1 MTVLNP
7 LPPVAAPQ
15 LTPPKVGFISLG
27 CPKALVDSE
36 RILTQLRAEGYEV
49 APSYEDA
56 QAVIVNTCGF
66 ITPAVEESLSAIGEA
81 LDATGKVI
89 VTGCLGE
96 RPEKILERHPKVA
109 AITGSEAVDDVMG
122 YVRELL
128 PVETDAFTGLLPV
141 AAPGMRPD
149 VQTPERPG
157 PEREPTRHGDV
168 FAPSVRLTPRHYA
181 YVKIAEGC
189 NHTCAFCIIPKL
201 RGRQVSRDAG
211 AVLYEAFRLIAGGT
225 KELMVISQ
233 DTSAYG
239 VDVRYR
245 ESEFQGGQ
253 VRAHLTDLAVK
264 LGEMGAW
271 VRMHYVYPYPHVDRI
286 VELMAAGK
294 ILPYLDIPLQHASPR
309 ILRLMRRPGAGKQLD
324 TIRRWREICP
334 ELVIRS
340 TFIVGFPGE
349 TEEDFQELLTFL
361 EDARLDRVGAF
372 PYSDVEEADANALPN
387 PVPEAVKQERLARFM
402 EVAQRI
408 SAEKLAEKVGRVLDV
423 IVDEFNDDED
433 DAPGTKL
440 IGRTKGDAP
449 GIDGQVY
456 LYAGDFA
463 GAVNIGDI
471 VQARI
476 EDSDEYDLYGEV
488 VARPEWRP
496 NVPQLGHFRA
506 H

>member
-1 MTVLNP
+1 MMEGNGP
-7 LPPVAAPQ
+7 AVAGA
-15 LTPPKVGFISLG
+15 KRVGFISLG

-36 RILTQLRAEGYEV
+36 RILTQLRFEGYEV
-49 APSYEDA
+49 AASYENAD
-56 QAVIVNTCGF
+56 AVIVNTCGF

-81 LDATGKVI
+81 LEATGKVI

-96 RPEKILERHPKVA
+96 RPEKIMERHPKVA

-122 YVRELL
+122 HVRTLL
-128 PVETDAFTGLLPV
+128 PIDTSAFTGLLPV
-141 AAPGMRPD
+141 AAPGTRAD
-149 VQTPERPG
+149 AVQ
-157 PEREPTRHGDV
+157 PEREDTRHGDV
-168 FAPSVRLTPRHYA
+168 FAPSVKLTPKHYA

-189 NHTCAFCIIPKL
+189 NHTCSFCIIPKL
-201 RGRQVSRDAG
+201 RGLQVSRDAG
-211 AVLYEAFRLIAGGT
+211 SVLYEAYRLIAGGT
-225 KELMVISQ
+225 KELMIISQ

-245 ESEFQGGQ
+245 ESEFQGEQ

-271 VRMHYVYPYPHVDRI
+271 VRMHYVYPYPHVEKI

-294 ILPYLDIPLQHASPR
+294 ILPYLDVPLQHASPK
-309 ILRLMRRPGAGKQLD
+309 ILRSMRRPGAGKQLD

-349 TEEDFQELLTFL
+349 TEADFVELLQFL

-372 PYSDVEEADANALPN
+372 TYSDVDEADANALPDA
-387 PVPEAVKQERLARFM
+387 VPQDVKEERLSRFM

-408 SAEKLAEKVGRVLDV
+408 SAERLAEKVGTVMDV

-456 LYAGDFA
+456 LFAGDFA
-463 GAVNIGDI
+463 GTVKIGDI
-471 VQARI
+471 VRVRI

-488 VARPEWRP
+488 VETPAWKP
-496 NVPQLGHFRA
+496 NVPQLGHFGK

>member
-1 MTVLNP
+1 MTNE
-7 LPPVAAPQ
+7 VAAVQ
-15 LTPPKVGFISLG
+15 SGVKKVGFISLG

-36 RILTQLRAEGYEV
+36 RILTQLRVEGYEV
-49 APSYEDA
+49 AASYEGAD
-56 QAVIVNTCGF
+56 AVIVNTCGF
-66 ITPAVEESLSAIGEA
+66 ITPAIEESLSAIGEA

-96 RPEKILERHPKVA
+96 RPEKIMERHPKVA

-122 YVRELL
+122 HVRELL
-128 PVETDAFTGLLPV
+128 PLEQDAFTGLLPV
-141 AAPGMRPD
+141 AAPGMRAD
-149 VQTPERPG
+149 VPA
-157 PEREPTRHGDV
+157 REVTKHGDV
-168 FAPSVRLTPRHYA
+168 FAPTVKLTPRHYA
-181 YVKIAEGC
+181 YVKVAEGC

-201 RGRQVSRDAG
+201 RGLQVSRDAG
-211 AVLYEAFRLIAGGT
+211 AVLYEAFRLVAGGT
-225 KELMVISQ
+225 KELMIIAQ

-245 ESEFQGGQ
+245 ESEFQGEQ

-286 VELMAAGK
+286 VELMAQGK
-294 ILPYLDIPLQHASPR
+294 ILPYLDVPLQHASPR
-309 ILRLMRRPGAGKQLD
+309 ILKLMRRPGAGKQLE

-361 EDARLDRVGAF
+361 EEARLDRVGAF
-372 PYSDVEEADANALPN
+372 AYSDVEEADANRLPGA
-387 PVPEAVKQERLARFM
+387 VADDVKQARLARFM

-408 SAEKLAEKVGRVLDV
+408 STEKLGEKVGGVMEV
-423 IVDEFNDDED
+423 IIDEFNDDED
-433 DAPGTKL
+433 DQPGTRL

-456 LYAGDFA
+456 VYAGEFA
-463 GAVNIGDI
+463 GQVKIGDI
-471 VQARI
+471 VRVRI
-476 EDSDEYDLYGEV
+476 EDSDEYDLFGEV
-488 VARPEWRP
+488 VERPVWAP
-496 NVPQLGHFRA
+496 NVPQLGHFPK

>member
-1 MTVLNP
+1 MMEGNSP
-7 LPPVAAPQ
+7 AAAGA
-15 LTPPKVGFISLG
+15 KRVGFISLG

-36 RILTQLRAEGYEV
+36 RILTQLRFEGYEV
-49 APSYEDA
+49 AASYENAD
-56 QAVIVNTCGF
+56 AVIVNTCGF

-81 LDATGKVI
+81 LEATGKVI

-96 RPEKILERHPKVA
+96 RPEKIMERHPKVA

-122 YVRELL
+122 HVRTLL
-128 PVETDAFTGLLPV
+128 PIDTSAFTGLLPV
-141 AAPGMRPD
+141 AAPGTRAD
-149 VQTPERPG
+149 AVQ
-157 PEREPTRHGDV
+157 PEREDTRHGDV
-168 FAPSVRLTPRHYA
+168 FAPSVKLTPKHYA

-189 NHTCAFCIIPKL
+189 NHTCSFCIIPKL
-201 RGRQVSRDAG
+201 RGLQVSRDAG
-211 AVLYEAFRLIAGGT
+211 SVLYEAYRLIAGGT
-225 KELMVISQ
+225 KELMIISQ

-245 ESEFQGGQ
+245 ESEFQGEQ

-271 VRMHYVYPYPHVDRI
+271 VRMHYVYPYPHVEKI
-286 VELMAAGK
+286 VELMAQGK
-294 ILPYLDIPLQHASPR
+294 ILPYLDVPLQHASPK
-309 ILRLMRRPGAGKQLD
+309 ILRSMRRPGAGKQLD

-349 TEEDFQELLTFL
+349 TEADFVELLQFL

-372 PYSDVEEADANALPN
+372 TYSDVDEADANALPDA
-387 PVPEAVKQERLARFM
+387 VPQDVKEERLSRFM

-408 SAEKLAEKVGRVLDV
+408 SAERLAEKVGTVMDV

-456 LYAGDFA
+456 LFAGDFA
-463 GAVNIGDI
+463 GTVKIGDI
-471 VQARI
+471 VRVRI

-488 VARPEWRP
+488 VETPAWKP
-496 NVPQLGHFRA
+496 NVPQLGHFGK